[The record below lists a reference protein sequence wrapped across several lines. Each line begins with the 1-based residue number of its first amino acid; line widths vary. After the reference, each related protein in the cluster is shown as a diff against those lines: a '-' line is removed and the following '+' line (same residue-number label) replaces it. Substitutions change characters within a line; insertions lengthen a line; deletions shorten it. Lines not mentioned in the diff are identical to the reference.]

1 MIQKDC
7 TPETGL
13 RKSVLRAFFC
23 RYYVKF
29 FARCKSRLFLILP
42 ILLAGVGFGDFSPCL
57 SAAERWRDF
66 YSALLERG
74 YEDTA
79 IDYLESFRGRG
90 DCPDDMAMEL
100 DFLVGKALL
109 ARARTGSA
117 SERDVFLKQ
126 SRELLT
132 RFLAEHPDHPQAF
145 DASAQLAMISIREG
159 ERELAKMK
167 DDMSDV
173 EKMKYR
179 EAART
184 TFDSARGALDK
195 ALELARTRVKE
206 IQADPEKAKSEE
218 AMAIYGE
225 YLNLLL
231 DSTELIAQTAETYP
245 ENSSSWTEGLTAAK
259 EKFNEIYQKYQMYPG
274 GYRARFEEAKIA
286 NRLGDAD
293 SAVEILNEISALPN
307 QRALYVLKTE
317 ALELFGQI
325 TLRAK
330 KPERLIELIRNFNG
344 WKNVNVLPPNYYLST
359 EGLQIHLHIGQAALA
374 LYELR
379 ENDRKTFNA
388 AGKAVFADGGDSS
401 AKLMARLDKVA
412 FEAFDFVYQ
421 QKSPLSLEAE
431 NFLKNPLFS
440 EQTAKATSDKPVD
453 FVEAQQRVNRSW
465 ADFVQANLA
474 AAEALSADAQ
484 VDASKRKKEAQN
496 QTEQNFRWA
505 FALATRKTD
514 PEALD
519 ALRLQWATLK
529 LLADQNEDAEIL
541 TDFLLYRRPG
551 FDGATKAAEIGLKAI
566 RNLHRQARKRGAG
579 ADEMAQIDEQIARKT
594 DYIIKRWGENM
605 TGNMLPVVQEAV
617 MVRMET
623 AIAGG
628 DREKARSFLDRI
640 PNDSPQR
647 AVADIQLGQTLWADY
662 LEQSA
667 DRENP
672 ADPAKLAEE
681 LASANASLEQ
691 GLSKRLSATN
701 GGASDDM
708 TSVYAAL
715 SLAQIAMT
723 EGRPADALKWL
734 SHPNIGPMT
743 IAEKQALRLARE
755 DAAATDNASETDS
768 AEGAADTGAADT
780 ETADSGMSD
789 SFQLTALTLALR
801 TLVALGDFER
811 AEATMG
817 KLETFVAKGQGS
829 QQRLTGVY
837 LQLGKQLEDQ
847 IRALRR
853 AAAEDP
859 AKAEEL
865 TSVSEGFENFLE
877 RISQRKEG
885 NTYLTLRW
893 VGDTF
898 YSMGTGLVSDGT
910 ESEADGQ
917 KAKKYF
923 ERAGRTY
930 HGILKRI
937 DSEPEWA
944 PNEGAKTLVTIRLAE
959 CLAQV
964 GRYPQAMKFLVPL
977 LTANENSL
985 DLQFTAAE
993 LYESWGKLDKT
1004 YFVRAIQGGEPKENG
1019 KNLVWGW
1026 NRIITLLSRNI
1037 DKGDLYMT
1045 RFYDAVLSKMEC
1057 RRLWIATLTT
1067 PADIKKQATGGVN
1080 ELIRLRKVQPDL
1092 GGAETFKKLEE
1103 YLRNFQTAAGENPT
1117 GFGAAEPEVNE
1128 PSQK

>member
-7 TPETGL
+7 TPEINL
-13 RKSVLRAFFC
+13 RRFNIRAFFC
-23 RYYVKF
+23 RCSVGF
-29 FARCKSRLFLILP
+29 FWSCQGGLCWSLPLILFAG
-42 ILLAGVGFGDFSPCL
+42 ILLSGGFSARL

-66 YSALLERG
+66 YAALLERG

-79 IDYLESFRGRG
+79 VDYLESFRGRAN
-90 DCPDDMAMEL
+90 CPAELATEL
-100 DFLVGKALL
+100 DFLIGKALL

-117 SERDVFLKQ
+117 SERDMFLKQ
-126 SRELLT
+126 SHELLT
-132 RFLAEHPDHPQAF
+132 RFLSENPDHPQAF
-145 DASAQLAMISIREG
+145 DASAQLAMISIRQG
-159 ERELAKMK
+159 ERELAQMK
-167 DDMSDV
+167 DGMSDV

-179 EAART
+179 EAARK

-195 ALELARTRVKE
+195 ALELARARVKE
-206 IQADPEKAKSEE
+206 IQADKEKAKSDE
-218 AMAIYGE
+218 ALAIYGE

-245 ENSSSWTEGLTAAK
+245 ENSSSWTGGLTEAK
-259 EKFNEIYQKYQMYPG
+259 EKFNEIYLKYQMYPG
-274 GYRARFEEAKIA
+274 GYRARFEEAKIDD
-286 NRLGDAD
+286 RIGDAD
-293 SAVEILNEISALPN
+293 AAVDILNEILTLPN
-307 QRALYVLKTE
+307 QRALSILKTE
-317 ALELFGQI
+317 ALELFGRI
-325 TLRAK
+325 ALRDK

-344 WKNVNVLPPNYYLST
+344 WKNVNVLAPNYYLST
-359 EGLQIHLHIGQAALA
+359 EGLRIHLHVGQAALA

-431 NFLKNPLFS
+431 KFLNSPLFS
-440 EQTAKATSDKPVD
+440 EQTAKASSDKPVD

-474 AAEALSADAQ
+474 AAEALSAGALA
-484 VDASKRKKEAQN
+484 DASRRKKEAQD
-496 QTEQNFRWA
+496 QAQRNFRWA
-505 FALATRKTD
+505 FALATRTTD
-514 PEALD
+514 SAALD

-551 FDGATKAAEIGLKAI
+551 FDGATKAAEIGLKAV
-566 RNLHRQARKRGAG
+566 RNLHRQARKRGAD
-579 ADEMAQIDEQIARKT
+579 ADEMARIDEQITRKT

-628 DREKARSFLDRI
+628 DRQKARSFLERI

-662 LEQSA
+662 LEKIA

-672 ADPAKLAEE
+672 ADPVKLAEE
-681 LASANASLEQ
+681 LASANSSLEQ

-723 EGRPADALKWL
+723 EGRPVDSLKWL

-755 DAAATDNASETDS
+755 DAADASETD
-768 AEGAADTGAADT
+768 AADGAADFGAVSGDA
-780 ETADSGMSD
+780 ADSGVSD

-811 AEATMG
+811 AEATMER
-817 KLETFVAKGQGS
+817 LETFVAKGQGS
-829 QQRLTGVY
+829 QQHLTGVY

-853 AAAEDP
+853 AASEDP

-865 TSVSEGFENFLE
+865 KSVSEGFENFLE
-877 RISQRKEG
+877 RISRRKEG

-898 YSMGTGLVSDGT
+898 YSMGSGLVSDGT

-937 DSEPEWA
+937 DAEPDWA
-944 PNEGAKTLVTIRLAE
+944 PNKGAKTLVTIRLVE

-964 GRYPQAMKFLVPL
+964 GRYPQAMQFLVPL
-977 LTANENSL
+977 LTENENSL
-985 DLQFTAAE
+985 DLQFTAAG
-993 LYESWGKLDKT
+993 LYKSWGGLDKT

-1026 NRIITLLSRNI
+1026 NRMITLLSRNI
-1037 DKGDLYMT
+1037 DKSDLYKT
-1045 RFYDAVLSKMEC
+1045 RFYEAVLSKMEC
-1057 RRLWIATLTT
+1057 RRLWMKALTAQ
-1067 PADIKKQATGGVN
+1067 ADIKKQATGGVN

-1092 GGAETFKKLEE
+1092 GGPETFRKLEE
-1103 YLRNFQTAAGENPT
+1103 YLRDFQSAAGETPS
-1117 GFGAAEPEVNE
+1117 GFGAAVPDSETAPEN
-1128 PSQK
+1128 